1 MKPLDS
7 LCGTAIAAPYT
18 VICALMPFSDGLGGG
33 FSKKQYASIADSELA
48 MKVLKEGD

>member
-1 MKPLDS
+1 MWNRN
-7 LCGTAIAAPYT
+7 CGSVHCDMRSNA
-18 VICALMPFSDGLGGG
+18 VLGRSGGG